1 VIVQAKSKSAA
12 LEIMERNLAL
22 QTEALDPQKSTPKS
36 AHDVIEN
43 AQEKAPPH
51 LIPHLHNGHS
61 GGGWVEVAGLSTSAV
76 DLVSAYEALWHTPVA
91 VPFKGL
97 KLKRLFQRQAIR
109 PDGPAAVKY
118 IAAWCS
124 QDLATAAEG
133 VACNAA

>member
-1 VIVQAKSKSAA
+1 
-12 LEIMERNLAL
+12 M
-22 QTEALDPQKSTPKS
+22 
-36 AHDVIEN
+36 
-43 AQEKAPPH
+43 
-51 LIPHLHNGHS
+51 G
-61 GGGWVEVAGLSTSAV
+61 GLSTSAADV
-76 DLVSAYEALWHTPVA
+76 VSAYDALWHTPVA

-109 PDGPAAVKY
+109 PDGPAVAKY